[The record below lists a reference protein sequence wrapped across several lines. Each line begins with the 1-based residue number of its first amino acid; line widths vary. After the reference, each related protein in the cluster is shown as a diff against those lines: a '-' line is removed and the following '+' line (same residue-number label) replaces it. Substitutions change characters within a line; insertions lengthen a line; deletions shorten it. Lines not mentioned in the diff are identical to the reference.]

1 VILHDPLL
9 TAIAVGTTVAGLIAF
24 ASQLVVITEVGSA
37 AVVAL
42 EPTTLEHVEGRDA
55 RLG

>member
-1 VILHDPLL
+1 L

-24 ASQLVVITEVGSA
+24 ASQLVVITEYGSGA
-37 AVVAL
+37 LIAL
-42 EPTTLEHVEGRDA
+42 EPTSLEHVEGRDA